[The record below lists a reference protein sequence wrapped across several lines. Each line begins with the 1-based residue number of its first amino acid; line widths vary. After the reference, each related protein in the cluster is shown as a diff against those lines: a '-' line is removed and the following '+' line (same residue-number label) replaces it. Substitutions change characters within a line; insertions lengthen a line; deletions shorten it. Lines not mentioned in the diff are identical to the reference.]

1 MMDPVRRQV
10 LLVAGKALLLL
21 PFLLAAWYAAA
32 GPLAYV
38 PGKFALP
45 IIRLVSDGL
54 TSMALKERDLVYTI
68 KLEMPYRPGVTPRV
82 AADIDVSA
90 AKFTYGIAL
99 FLALCLAAKQSR
111 HPVGIAIGCAILL
124 VTPAIGIAF
133 DALVQLGATPGMEG
147 FLRWSGG
154 TREGVALGYQLGT
167 LLVPTLAPVAIWLVL
182 VRPLWAPVF
191 APAEIGT

>member
-1 MMDPVRRQV
+1 MDPVRRPV
-10 LLVAGKALLLL
+10 FLVAGKALLLL

-32 GPLAYV
+32 GPLAFV
-38 PGKFALP
+38 PGKLALP
-45 IIRLVSDGL
+45 IIRVVSDGL
-54 TSMALKERDLVYTI
+54 TSMQLKDRSVIYTV
-68 KLEMPYRPGVTPRV
+68 KLEMPYRPGSTPRV

-99 FLALCLAAKQSR
+99 FLALSLAAKESR
-111 HPVGIAIGCAILL
+111 SPVGIPIGCAILL

-133 DALVQLGATPGMEG
+133 DALVQLGATPGMDG
-147 FLRWSGG
+147 FLRWGGG
-154 TREGVALGYQLGT
+154 TREGIALGYQLGT

-182 VRPLWAPVF
+182 VRRMWAPVF